1 MADTPAPM
9 GRGAGYS
16 DFARRNQEYQAKVD
30 AHRSDIRTPQ
40 PPKKD
45 KPKPEADDSYMKYV
59 PDLAANLAQQA
70 YQEARVQQQGNRL
83 YESRSLSLP
92 FKSEYHQSFGNR
104 LGDVLT
110 GTAQLASGEIT
121 GLDKYQEALGNNV
134 GTDYGTQAKYLSEQ
148 FSKQN
153 TEIAIARA
161 LGVDPSLIK
170 KPNLLFA
177 AATKDMKA
185 HDIQRLATYS
195 DFADAYNTMVLNRD
209 GLVNAS
215 KTMTDRINELPSQV
229 PSRVAGEAIDF
240 TAGLIADAWHPVDN
254 FMTKLLPE
262 GSGNSENNA
271 AMSSLGAISGGMVS
285 WDQVKSGFGTAFNA
299 VFDVQHTVRALHDVR
314 ATQGDAAY
322 YSALSS
328 VVGLTVALT
337 FAGDGLGK
345 LLLRGGGRALTE
357 ALVTRGISTEG
368 LNLAGLTR
376 LAERAGRS
384 KADKKAWAD
393 ASSEFISKIP
403 AESQGGVVK
412 ALAELGYE
420 GAVPG
425 AAKTDTVGGITAYSR
440 EGGLGLTTAEREA
453 LSESGLPAKL
463 GEEELPTDVSNRLG
477 NLIGK
482 GFNSIGRGLKY
493 QPENKWGRLVYNAT
507 VGAPMLPFRHPEV
520 PLNFNLAAQVLFN
533 TNGLGM
539 GDHWKDSWERTADG
553 KTYVD
558 PHTKRPV
565 SLGREVADVLGGK
578 PNDWW
583 YNAVS
588 GPLDLFTQF
597 ALDPTMAIFKAL
609 PAAFHAPALRSRTD
623 VYNRLATDKGAQA
636 MADAIVRINLKS
648 ETFRATKMAEVR
660 KSLEASIAPRRKA
673 LKSIG
678 ASPEVIAR
686 ATSSSKWR
694 PTDAMI
700 EAIVR
705 AQNNEADSYAD
716 LLRLMPSIS
725 RPIEGADEATDFI
738 AKLTTARSRED
749 VADILGD
756 MASANAMSDPYRLPS
771 YSQFT
776 RFKDYMYGKNRQAIA
791 DGDLSMLGK
800 TQKTLARGATSLK
813 PVYYQDARQF
823 SNKLG
828 RVGDPASLDLMRRV
842 FLAAGRPPGEV
853 DLLINKLARST
864 NTLEWQTI
872 YKNFVTDQFAVESQ
886 SFLEDM
892 VAKGKFSNYEAATLR
907 NTLLNPFKSVIE
919 QLSNTAGGGSSAG
932 AYTGAKA
939 NFVVSQ
945 AAPFESDMLATAGLL
960 GSHEHY
966 FALPDYNAWD
976 KFKSDIE
983 KGLSSDA
990 PDGLRSL
997 IFQEGSRITAKP
1009 FDDRI
1014 AALASR
1020 SNELARQASPYK
1032 KQLREVLSEI
1042 KTKREMTTPVLK
1054 SAENVHNIAKTALKE
1069 KTQELK
1075 TLKAELEKAEKQF
1088 KKRLPKGDEDAVA
1101 GLLALR
1107 EQANNKILVDDAK
1120 AAYDA
1125 KAAEVETFKGK
1136 VSEAKQN
1143 LDNTKISIEEGETP
1157 LTGKAEELKLT
1168 NDSFTSQTD
1177 ALKRKIQT
1185 LNLER
1190 ASAIQERMGGFKGFS
1205 LNGESR
1211 MDPKRAIY
1219 NMHDSVRHWFIDK
1232 YFRQAVL
1239 ATGSFSMR
1247 VASAEAIAS
1256 MFRLGAR
1263 EYSKAWLANHVAE
1276 GIAKASG
1283 VGAKEITEAEHKVVM
1298 GMVHDVL
1305 TALHFPEGKQA
1316 VKGSVNSFLSGLSSG
1331 LGMDDFVQL
1340 LSRDIIERG
1349 GTLWGINASHG
1360 SMDSVSNAMHNL
1372 SSGYGTGNWESRNT
1386 LDNDSLSG
1394 LTKSLND
1401 TAKFEPSR
1409 QTAEILDRNLDPA
1422 FKSENSLAKNNR
1434 FDMTPQEFEATGE
1447 SLFHGTKREFEVFDL
1462 KNAINREGKT
1472 DRTINTGGF
1481 YFTDNSDVAKRFGP
1495 ERDYHQL
1502 DQETFYP
1509 EGWDH
1514 YSSLSDA
1521 EKVQANKTFRKELK
1535 ASLEKRNAEF
1545 YHYGDNGERKV
1556 LDPDTATL
1564 DDLFDSQYEAKYG
1577 KGRVV
1582 EPKVYGKTLDLRAPN
1597 VNIVRPTPS
1606 SRKEA
1611 ETWYDSLPDFAKEYI
1626 TNSITKSDDPFRI
1639 ADAVNN
1645 WGRGFKHEYHGA
1657 DLMRRAGEHG
1667 YGKVRVRDAYESNFE
1682 SVIAHPDYIG
1692 YNRDIVGEY
1701 AKALPSAKTKTDD
1714 VYGRL
1719 ETAREENRAALRRTV
1734 ARDPKKYESIL
1745 RSGAF
1750 INASTHDRLVKE
1762 VMQELGVDNMQS
1774 PMARNMLLIK
1784 QKKVNTVDEWA
1795 DALFEHVLWLSHGR
1809 GKTTEMFESSNLND
1823 KIFHRNVLKMLA
1835 EGKAPYTP
1843 DLTRDLY
1850 ITPDL
1855 EQSRVMARQNMKR
1868 KPGTE
1873 KSSYHSHLYG
1883 KDGASFKDLKN
1894 LSDEEIAHFK
1904 LPPRRLASDEELTP
1918 TFEGMTSDAVYKSII
1933 AANTPLKTGYMN
1945 KFAGKNKNSVSR
1957 MYEDING
1964 ESTSRFPAN
1973 IPTQV
1978 PLPSSRASGLEALSA
1993 ATIDRGASW
2002 VHDTISTPVINTL
2015 AREPLYAVEFA
2026 QQMNSLKP
2034 LVKDG
2039 TLSLE
2044 VAMNTA
2050 RVRAIEHAIKFVHN
2064 PQDRFVFEQW
2074 ARAFTPFWFAKN
2086 QALRRAGRLAI
2097 ENPLGFER
2105 YLRAMM
2111 AMQNY
2116 GAASA
2121 NNSDNNG
2128 ALLMPGSMFGGRI
2141 MSDLLKTI
2149 GLAPAGGIPIG
2160 LRGSTS
2166 SLASVFP
2173 WTDPSGEN
2181 PGNAISLAESLRP
2194 DFGPMI
2200 SLPIRALSM
2209 AYPYSHGMQKL
2220 NDEALGPLGS
2230 RSSLFQQL
2238 VPNSLVRSVI
2248 SMGLS
2253 AAHSR
2258 SSITAS
2264 IDALQNGLMGQYYE
2278 TKHHELSKSARE
2290 QAVFD
2295 WGLSHDENYTKQNS
2309 NEYKSY
2315 VDALTNAYVN
2325 EGIWYDGKEIQKP
2338 IGYYFTDPTERQYT
2352 IDRTHTAAIALYA
2365 GRTALSFFSPLALSV
2380 TEVNPEM
2387 RQLVRDAQATGGDF
2401 TKAEALYNNHPEA
2414 IYYVAHGTA
2423 AQTGIPLPATLD
2435 MSKFQNA
2442 NADLFRKGGNASGLI
2457 AFVPYSDKGNEFDS
2471 NEYHT
2476 QLSAGLRRSLTPPE
2490 FLDKMAAAV
2499 GNNYVY
2505 NYLPKMNE
2513 KFENGNTESLR
2524 RAKSLYARANPL
2536 WTKTLGDS
2544 KASRVNALDQ
2554 VRALLEIPGLDKREG
2569 FKVTAPK
2576 IRIILKNYDEF
2587 TQRYKNADSGWHNYL
2602 ETQWE
2607 EWLKEYANKHKE
2619 ITLGANSI
2627 FKGLKL
2633 SDNTGK

>member
-16 DFARRNQEYQAKVD
+16 DFARRNQEYRAKVD
-30 AHRSDIRTPQ
+30 AHRTDTRASQ
-40 PPKKD
+40 PTE
-45 KPKPEADDSYMKYV
+45 KPKPKPKADDSYMSLV
-59 PDLAANLAQQA
+59 PDVAANAAQQA

-110 GTAQLASGEIT
+110 GTAQLASGHIT

-134 GTDYGTQAKYLSEQ
+134 GPDYGTQAQYLPEQ

-153 TEIAIARA
+153 TEIAVARA

-185 HDIQRLATYS
+185 HDIQRLATYA
-195 DFADAYNTMVLNRD
+195 DFADAYNTMFATSD
-209 GLVNAS
+209 GFVNAA

-229 PSRVAGEAIDF
+229 PSRVAGEAINF

-254 FMTKLLPE
+254 FMTKLLPK
-262 GSGNSENNA
+262 GSGDSEGRA
-271 AMSSLGAISGGMVS
+271 AVSSLGVVPGAMVS
-285 WDQVKSGFGTAFNA
+285 WDQIKSGFGTAFNA
-299 VFDVQHTVRALHDVR
+299 VFDVQHTVRALHDIR
-314 ATQGDAAY
+314 ATQDDAAY
-322 YSALSS
+322 YSALGSI
-328 VVGLTVALT
+328 VGLTVALT

-345 LLLRGGGRALTE
+345 LLLRGSGKALTE
-357 ALVTRGISTEG
+357 ALVSRGISTEG

-403 AESQGGVVK
+403 AESQGSVVK

-440 EGGLGLTTAEREA
+440 EGGLGLTAAEREA

-477 NLIGK
+477 GL
-482 GFNSIGRGLKY
+482 IGRGLKY
-493 QPENKWGRLVYNAT
+493 QPESKWGGRAYNVT
-507 VGAPMLPFRHPEV
+507 VKAPMLPFKHPEV

-565 SLGREVADVLGGK
+565 SMGREVAEFVAGGR
-578 PNDWW
+578 PGDWW

-678 ASPEVIAR
+678 ASEEVIAR

-738 AKLTTARSRED
+738 AKLTTARSRDD

-1014 AALASR
+1014 AALTSR

-1032 KQLREVLSEI
+1032 KQLREVRSEI

-1075 TLKAELEKAEKQF
+1075 TLKTELGKAEKQF

-1143 LDNTKISIEEGETP
+1143 LDNTKISIEEGEAP
-1157 LTGKAEELKLT
+1157 LTGKAEELKLKD
-1168 NDSFTSQTD
+1168 DSFTSQTD
-1177 ALKRKIQT
+1177 ALKREIQT

-1190 ASAIQERMGGFKGFS
+1190 AAAVQERMGDFKGFS

-1316 VKGSVNSFLSGLSSG
+1316 VKGSVNSFLSGLAEG

-1360 SMDSVSNAMHNL
+1360 AMDSVSNAMHNL
-1372 SSGYGTGNWESRNT
+1372 ASGYGTGNWESRNT

-1422 FKSENSLAKNNR
+1422 FKSENSL
-1434 FDMTPQEFEATGE
+1434 
-1447 SLFHGTKREFEVFDL
+1447 
-1462 KNAINREGKT
+1462 
-1472 DRTINTGGF
+1472 
-1481 YFTDNSDVAKRFGP
+1481 
-1495 ERDYHQL
+1495 
-1502 DQETFYP
+1502 
-1509 EGWDH
+1509 
-1514 YSSLSDA
+1514 
-1521 EKVQANKTFRKELK
+1521 
-1535 ASLEKRNAEF
+1535 
-1545 YHYGDNGERKV
+1545 
-1556 LDPDTATL
+1556 
-1564 DDLFDSQYEAKYG
+1564 
-1577 KGRVV
+1577 
-1582 EPKVYGKTLDLRAPN
+1582 
-1597 VNIVRPTPS
+1597 
-1606 SRKEA
+1606 
-1611 ETWYDSLPDFAKEYI
+1611 
-1626 TNSITKSDDPFRI
+1626 
-1639 ADAVNN
+1639 
-1645 WGRGFKHEYHGA
+1645 
-1657 DLMRRAGEHG
+1657 
-1667 YGKVRVRDAYESNFE
+1667 
-1682 SVIAHPDYIG
+1682 
-1692 YNRDIVGEY
+1692 
-1701 AKALPSAKTKTDD
+1701 AKTKTDD

-1784 QKKVNTVDEWA
+1784 QKNVNTVDEWA

-1809 GKTTEMFESSNLND
+1809 GKTTDMFESSNIND

-1843 DLTRDLY
+1843 ELTRDLY

-1873 KSSYHSHLYG
+1873 KSSYHSHLYS

-1918 TFEGMTSDAVYKSII
+1918 TFEGMTGDAVYKSII
-1933 AANTPLKTGYMN
+1933 AANTPLKTGFQN

-1957 MYEDING
+1957 MYEDIHG

-1978 PLPSSRASGLEALSA
+1978 PLPSSRAAGLESIFA
-1993 ATIDRGASW
+1993 ATVDRGASW

-2039 TLSLE
+2039 TLPLE

-2074 ARAFTPFWFAKN
+2074 ARAFSPFWFAKN

-2105 YLRAMM
+2105 YLRTMM

-2128 ALLMPGSMFGGRI
+2128 AILMPGSMFGGRI
-2141 MSDLLKTI
+2141 MSDFLKTI
-2149 GLAPAGGIPIG
+2149 GLAPAGGVPIG

-2230 RSSLFQQL
+2230 QSSLFQQL

-2253 AAHSR
+2253 AVHSR

-2295 WGLSHDENYTKQNS
+2295 WGLSHDENYTKQNP

-2536 WTKTLGDS
+2536 WTKTLDDS

-2576 IRIILKNYDEF
+2576 IRTILKNYDEF